1 MLIHVAKKDEADE
14 LYDEIIE
21 SGSDNRNPKR

>member
-1 MLIHVAKKDEADE
+1 MLIYVAKKDDADD

-21 SGSDNRNPKR
+21 SANDNRNPKR